1 MMQNIIKQYNK
12 KTILNNMINTV
23 KTSITNTTIIIFSDL
38 GMGSQKSMKK
48 NKNYTSIYMH
58 GGKRNKNKNKK
69 WKPF

>member
-1 MMQNIIKQYNK
+1 
-12 KTILNNMINTV
+12 MINTV
-23 KTSITNTTIIIFSDL
+23 KTSITNNTIIIFSDL

-58 GGKRNKNKNKK
+58 GGKRNKNKK